1 MTNTEL
7 TSYSMAKFENFLQN
21 YTTASCF
28 LVPWSPSVKRRGQL
42 WACPVGVPTWASAP
56 GLSWGPGS
64 APGTLSPAA
73 GSQAAGQCGGVPQG
87 AAPSL
92 LLCCACELT
101 PLSRN
106 CHLQDFNGQPAVRS
120 SERPELPSSWAGG
133 AFRLAGWVQGRAA
146 GVLHCEQDFW
156 GQGGLGWAPATW
168 FTPSGL
174 HRLGAPSARQ
184 CPAPHF
190 WGSVSRA

>member
-1 MTNTEL
+1 M
-7 TSYSMAKFENFLQN
+7 
-21 YTTASCF
+21 
-28 LVPWSPSVKRRGQL
+28 VPWSPSVKRRGQL